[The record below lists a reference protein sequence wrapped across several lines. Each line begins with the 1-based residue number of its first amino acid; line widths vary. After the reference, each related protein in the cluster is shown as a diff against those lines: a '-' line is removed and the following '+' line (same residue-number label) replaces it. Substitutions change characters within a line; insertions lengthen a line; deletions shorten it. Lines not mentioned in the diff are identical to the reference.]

1 MTMRQEVTGF
11 GRRHH
16 VATEKSPPGTRRTH
30 EHIIASQSYNYV
42 EKFFIDQ
49 GHTVDRPT
57 ADYGIDLLVN
67 TFDEDG
73 YAEAGDIRIQLKA
86 SDQFRFSKDGQFI
99 LFNIYIKHYH
109 HWIKQVMPVFLVL
122 YDARKVRAYWVYV
135 QAYFSSDEVRK
146 PRANAKTVAIRVP
159 VKNRFN
165 RRTVEYMRKKKAAL
179 LEIEVEHVE

>member
-1 MTMRQEVTGF
+1 
-11 GRRHH
+11 
-16 VATEKSPPGTRRTH
+16 
-30 EHIIASQSYNYV
+30 
-42 EKFFIDQ
+42 
-49 GHTVDRPT
+49 
-57 ADYGIDLLVN
+57 
-67 TFDEDG
+67 
-73 YAEAGDIRIQLKA
+73 
-86 SDQFRFSKDGQFI
+86 
-99 LFNIYIKHYH
+99 
-109 HWIKQVMPVFLVL
+109 VMPVFLVL